1 MHAHIF
7 INAHSG
13 AVQAAGADKLS
24 ARLTE
29 NLQQA
34 GISAEVICGDAGD
47 FKDFAR
53 NAVKAEQPAMAVV
66 AGGDGT
72 FAMAAEAFSNSG
84 VPVAFLPGGTMNLVT
99 HDLGIGGDLEKAVDD
114 LANWRLQKIDVAWVN
129 GRAFL
134 NNIVFGDYAE
144 IAEARELLRNAP
156 SLDERLGAV
165 AEAAHTLFHSH
176 PVRFRVAFDG
186 EMTEVR
192 SNTLMIA
199 NNRYTGAAGMRPTRD
214 RLDRGMLALYISES
228 RDGADLV
235 ARVLEV
241 LSGGD
246 ISTSDTMELHEA
258 ARCFVSTEESPVT
271 VAVDGEPIELH
282 SPVEIRIEPGALS
295 VLCPADA

>member
-1 MHAHIF
+1 MQAYIF
-7 INAHSG
+7 INANSG
-13 AVQAAGADKLS
+13 AIQSAGADRLS
-24 ARLTE
+24 SRLTE

-34 GISAEVICGDAGD
+34 GISAGVTCAGAAE
-47 FKDFAR
+47 FKTFAR
-53 NAVKAEQPAMAVV
+53 QALKSPAPAMAVI

-99 HDLGIGGDLEKAVDD
+99 HDLGVGGDLEKAVDD
-114 LANWRLQKIDVAWVN
+114 LPAWRPKNIDVGWVN

-134 NNIVFGDYAE
+134 NNIVFGDYAG

-156 SLDERLGAV
+156 TLDERLGAV
-165 AEAAHTLFHSH
+165 AEAAHTLFHSQ
-176 PVRFRVAFDG
+176 PVRFRLAAGG
-186 EMTEVR
+186 EMTDMR
-192 SNTLMIA
+192 SNMLMIA
-199 NNRYTGAAGMRPTRD
+199 NNRYTGAEGMRPTRD
-214 RLDRGMLALYISES
+214 RLDRGLLALYLSES

-241 LSGGD
+241 LGGD
-246 ISTSDTMELHEA
+246 IASSETMELREA
-258 ARCFVSTEESPVT
+258 ARCFVSTEESAVT
-271 VAVDGEPIELH
+271 VAVDGEPIELQ